1 VKLRWNLPSL
11 SGRLLRGRYCA
22 LCANS
27 APFIAGKVEKM
38 ISNEFKTFL
47 IALLT
52 SWQVIVAAVVVVLYI
67 ALVNYVTNFNPE
79 AKPKVKQKVKVKK
92 EKVKKARKKKKGEE
106 DEEDEAL
113 LEKET

>member
-1 VKLRWNLPSL
+1 
-11 SGRLLRGRYCA
+11 
-22 LCANS
+22 
-27 APFIAGKVEKM
+27 M

-47 IALLT
+47 IELLT
-52 SWQVIVAAVVVVLYI
+52 SWQVIVAAVVVGLYI

-79 AKPKVKQKVKVKK
+79 SKPKAKEKVKVKK